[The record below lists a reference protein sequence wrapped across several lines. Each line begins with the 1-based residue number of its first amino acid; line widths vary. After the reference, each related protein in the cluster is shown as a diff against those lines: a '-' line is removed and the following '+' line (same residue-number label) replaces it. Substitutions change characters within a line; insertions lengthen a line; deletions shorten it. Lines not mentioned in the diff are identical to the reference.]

1 MRTRFERRRPWW
13 SVRPDLPVRSSG
25 GRRRPTVALLI
36 LLLPLLGVAGSPA
49 AAQVG
54 RSTGLPVPRF
64 VSLASDQVNVRHGPG
79 EQYPIQWV
87 FVRRGVPVEIIAE
100 HDNWRRIVDSEG
112 DRGWVHGNL
121 LSSRRTVLVTGEVRT
136 LRRTPR
142 DDAMPVLR
150 AEPGVLG
157 ELFDCQ
163 GEWCRVEIAGKRGWL
178 KRDEVWGV
186 GPDEV
191 FD

>member
-1 MRTRFERRRPWW
+1 MPSPLT
-13 SVRPDLPVRSSG
+13 
-25 GRRRPTVALLI
+25 RRPTAAALLLT
-36 LLLPLLGVAGSPA
+36 LLVLGAGPA
-49 AAQVG
+49 AAQQQGQEVG
-54 RSTGLPVPRF
+54 RATGLPLPRF
-64 VSLASDQVNVRHGPG
+64 VSLAADRVNVRHGPG

-87 FVRRGVPVEIIAE
+87 FVRRGVPVEIVAE
-100 HDNWRRIVDSEG
+100 HDNWRRIVDHEG
-112 DRGWVHGNL
+112 DRGWVHGSL
-121 LSSRRTVLVTGEVRT
+121 LSSRRTVLVAGDGLRT

-142 DDAMPVLR
+142 DDARPVLR
-150 AEPGVLG
+150 AEPGVLA

-186 GPDEV
+186 LPDEA

>member
-1 MRTRFERRRPWW
+1 MRVPCGGARPRRPGW
-13 SVRPDLPVRSSG
+13 RCLPLV
-25 GRRRPTVALLI
+25 
-36 LLLPLLGVAGSPA
+36 LLLVLVDAAPA
-49 AAQVG
+49 LAEVG
-54 RSTGLPVPRF
+54 RVTGLPVPRF
-64 VSLASDQVNVRHGPG
+64 VSVGSDRVNVRHGPG

-87 FVRRGVPVEIIAE
+87 FVRRGVPVQIIAE

-121 LSSRRTVLVTGEVRT
+121 LSSRRTVLITGEIRT

-142 DDAMPVLR
+142 DDARPVLR

-163 GEWCRVEIAGKRGWL
+163 GGWCRVEIAGRRGWL
-178 KRDEVWGV
+178 KGDDVWGAL
-186 GPDEV
+186 PD
-191 FD
+191 DGSG

>member
-1 MRTRFERRRPWW
+1 M
-13 SVRPDLPVRSSG
+13 
-25 GRRRPTVALLI
+25 
-36 LLLPLLGVAGSPA
+36 
-49 AAQVG
+49 
-54 RSTGLPVPRF
+54 
-64 VSLASDQVNVRHGPG
+64 
-79 EQYPIQWV
+79 
-87 FVRRGVPVEIIAE
+87 PVEIIAE

-163 GEWCRVEIAGKRGWL
+163 EEWCRVEITGKRGWL

-186 GPDEV
+186 RPDEV

>member
-1 MRTRFERRRPWW
+1 MRTLLLLERPLRRGRRTG
-13 SVRPDLPVRSSG
+13 RPPLLPVLAPLG
-25 GRRRPTVALLI
+25 
-36 LLLPLLGVAGSPA
+36 LLLLLVGAGPMA
-49 AAQVG
+49 EAQVG

-64 VSLASDQVNVRHGPG
+64 VSLASDRVNVRHGPG

-87 FVRRGVPVEIIAE
+87 FVRRGVPVEIVAE
-100 HDNWRRIVDSEG
+100 HDNWRRITDQEG
-112 DRGWVHGNL
+112 DKGWVYGNL
-121 LSSRRTVLVTGEVRT
+121 LSSRRTVLVTGDVRT

-142 DDAMPVLR
+142 DDARPILR

-157 ELFDCQ
+157 ELFGCQ
-163 GEWCRVEIAGKRGWL
+163 NEWCRVEIAGRRGWL

-186 GPDEV
+186 LPEEV

>member
-1 MRTRFERRRPWW
+1 MRVSFER
-13 SVRPDLPVRSSG
+13 VRSAQPG
-25 GRRRPTVALLI
+25 WRP
-36 LLLPLLGVAGSPA
+36 LLLGLLFLLLLLLGTGPGE
-49 AAQVG
+49 AQVG
-54 RSTGLPVPRF
+54 RVTGLPVPRF
-64 VSLASDQVNVRHGPG
+64 VSLASDRVNVRHGPG

-87 FVRRGVPVEIIAE
+87 FVRRGVPVQIIAE

-121 LSSRRTVLVTGEVRT
+121 LSSRRTVLIAGETRT

-142 DDAMPVLR
+142 DDARPVLR

-178 KRDEVWGV
+178 RRNEVWGV
-186 GPDEV
+186 LPDET